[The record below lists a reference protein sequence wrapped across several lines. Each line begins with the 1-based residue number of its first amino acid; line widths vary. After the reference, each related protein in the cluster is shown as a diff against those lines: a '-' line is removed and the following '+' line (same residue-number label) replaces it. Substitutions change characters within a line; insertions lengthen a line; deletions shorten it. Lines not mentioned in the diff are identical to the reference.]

1 MTDPVAF
8 QLGPLSIR
16 WYGICVALGFL
27 AAYHLAQRRGRVL
40 GLGPQVAPDVTLAA
54 MAGGIGGARL
64 LYVVQNWQAE
74 FSDNILDAIAVWH
87 GGLVFYGG
95 FLGALIMI
103 IAWSL
108 HKRWPLLAIGDM
120 AAPALPLGHALGRLG
135 CLLNGCCF
143 GRSWDGLAG
152 VTYPGLTGDGL
163 LNGPLYIQR
172 ELGIVPPEAVTCRPV
187 FPIQLADAA
196 GNLAICGILLYL
208 GRRPRWRGQLFPLY
222 LFLYAPM
229 RFAVEF
235 GRGDYL
241 HLTHGLTAAQW
252 LCLVLFPVAL
262 VWLAWNRRPAAGLK
276 AERRATQSPHERP

>member
-27 AAYHLAQRRGRVL
+27 AAYHLAQRRARTL

-54 MAGGIGGARL
+54 MLGGIGGARL
-64 LYVVQNWQAE
+64 LYVAQNWQAE
-74 FSDNILDAIAVWH
+74 FSDHLLEAFAVWH

-95 FLGALIMI
+95 FLGALLVI
-103 IAWSL
+103 IAWSR
-108 HKRWPLLAIGDM
+108 HKGWPLLAIGDM

-135 CLLNGCCF
+135 CLFNGCCF
-143 GRSWDGLAG
+143 GYPWDGAG
-152 VTYPGLTGDGL
+152 GITYPGQTAAGL

-172 ELGIVPPEAVTCRPV
+172 LLGVVPPDALACRPV
-187 FPIQLADAA
+187 FPIQLVDAA
-196 GNLAICGILLYL
+196 GNLAICAGLLYL
-208 GRRPRWRGQLFPLY
+208 GRRPRWRGMLFPLY
-222 LFLYAPM
+222 LCLYAPM

-241 HLTHGLTAAQW
+241 EHSHGLTPAQW
-252 LCLVLFPVAL
+252 LCLLLFPAAL
-262 VWLAWNRRPAAGLK
+262 VWLAWNRRPDAGLQPGK
-276 AERRATQSPHERP
+276 AVSRNPHERP

>member
-8 QLGPLSIR
+8 ELGPLSIR

-27 AAYHLAQRRGRVL
+27 AAYQLAQRRGRAL

-54 MAGGIGGARL
+54 MLGGIGGARL
-64 LYVVQNWQAE
+64 LYVLQNWQAE
-74 FSDNILDAIAVWH
+74 FSGDLLEAFAVWH

-103 IAWSL
+103 TVWSR

-120 AAPALPLGHALGRLG
+120 AAPALPLGHALGRIG

-143 GRSWDGLAG
+143 GRPWDGPGGL
-152 VTYPGLTGDGL
+152 TYPGPIADGL

-172 ELGIVPPEAVTCRPV
+172 QLGVVPTAALGCRSV
-187 FPIQLADAA
+187 FPIQLVDAL
-196 GNLAICGILLYL
+196 GNLAICGALLYL
-208 GRRPRWRGQLFPLY
+208 GRRPAWRNRLFPLY
-222 LFLYAPM
+222 LSLYAPM

-241 HLTHGLTAAQW
+241 RLSHGLTPAQW
-252 LCLVLFPVAL
+252 LCLLLFPVAV
-262 VWLAWNRRPAAGLK
+262 VWLAWNRKPAAGLK
-276 AERRATQSPHERP
+276 PGKSGAPERA